1 MGLLVSDVR
10 QNPELP
16 EPAKPTTA
24 RLGAWI
30 ARGVAALVGVL
41 AFFVL
46 PPTWH
51 VLLRLILSWDI
62 AVLVLVAEGW
72 FVILSSDAE
81 ETQLRAVSEDP
92 GRAALLAIAVGAS
105 LVSLAAALVLIGQG
119 NVEFTGAPHWLRTV
133 LSVTA
138 IAGAWTLL
146 HTAFTL
152 HYARL
157 YYGDPDTIG
166 CLEFRGGAPDNAD
179 FAYFAFGIGMT
190 FQVPDVNV
198 TSRDMRRTVLA
209 HQLVSFVYNTAIV
222 ALVINLIASHA

>member
-1 MGLLVSDVR
+1 M
-10 QNPELP
+10 
-16 EPAKPTTA
+16 
-24 RLGAWI
+24 
-30 ARGVAALVGVL
+30 AALVGV
-41 AFFVL
+41 FVYTLL

-51 VLLRLILSWDI
+51 ALLRLIVAWDI
-62 AVLVLVAEGW
+62 AVLVLVLEGW
-72 FVILSSDAE
+72 FVILRSDAE
-81 ETQLRAVSEDP
+81 QTRLRAVSEDP

-105 LVSLAAALVLIGQG
+105 IISLTAAVLLIGNG
-119 NVEFTGAPHWLRTV
+119 HVEFTGAPPWLRTV

-157 YYGDPDTIG
+157 FYNDPDTFG
-166 CLEFRGGAPDNAD
+166 GLEFWGGPPDNAD

-198 TSRDMRRTVLA
+198 ISRRMRRVVLR
-209 HQLVSFVYNTAIV
+209 HQLISFVYNTAIV
-222 ALVINLIASHA
+222 ALVINLIASKA